1 MAVEDTSAAPVG
13 TDTPRPTG
21 KAARRAIARRRW
33 RTAGGGFHAFLQCAL
48 AFAFTAALSAIFFRF
63 NPDLD
68 ITLPFARGVLDDG
81 TRAQIASLDA
91 PLEITAVVERNHFG
105 AARVR
110 RLLRAIRL
118 AAHAYGR
125 DIHTERIDPHRDVAR
140 AAALL
145 ETSEAR
151 VNSLFFK
158 SGDRSLAVPVERL
171 FDYAIDPDTGKSTPT
186 SFRGEAVCA
195 AAMASVTS
203 ARVPVAYALAGHGER
218 DFSDYDPLVGYS
230 TFAREIRR
238 QGYDLRTL
246 RLVSSDG
253 VPDDCDVL
261 VVAGPRDELV
271 DGEAAR
277 ISSYIA
283 KGGRMLLLSDRGR
296 TSGLEPLLARY
307 GITFRPLTAVSPR
320 TLTGYEVVVTSFPDH
335 PSVHGMRNSAAVF
348 TSPQV
353 LGIGAGDGG
362 IHLEEFVKTTPIAC
376 APENS
381 WGESSPDAFPRHFDP
396 GADAIGE
403 LPLAAAASRGTSAT
417 DIDLKE
423 SRIVVIG
430 DSHFGSNAALER
442 GRNGN
447 RDLLLNALDWLSGSA
462 AADAFAPAAD
472 PRRPDLTREN
482 WTLFLVLSVG
492 VFPGAALLLSALYV
506 AARNRRTSPRRQQD
520 SRD

>member
-1 MAVEDTSAAPVG
+1 MAVGGKDKADPPKAGRPVEN
-13 TDTPRPTG
+13 
-21 KAARRAIARRRW
+21 AARRAITRRRW
-33 RTAGGGFHAFLQCAL
+33 RAAGGGFHAFLQCAL
-48 AFAFTAALSAIFFRF
+48 AVALTAAISAILFRF

-81 TRAQIASLDA
+81 TRAQIASLDS
-91 PLEITAVVERNHFG
+91 PLEISAVVERNHFS

-125 DIHTERIDPHRDVAR
+125 DIRIERIDPHRDVAR
-140 AAALL
+140 ASMLL
-145 ETSEAR
+145 ESSDAR

-158 SGDRSLAVPVERL
+158 SGDRSIVVPVERL
-171 FDYAIDPDTGKSTPT
+171 FDYAVDPETGKRIPT

-203 ARVPVAYALAGHGER
+203 ARFPVAYALAGHGER

-230 TFAREIRR
+230 TLAREIRR
-238 QGYDLRTL
+238 QGYELRTL
-246 RLVSSDG
+246 RLVASDG
-253 VPDDCDVL
+253 VPADCDVL
-261 VVAGPRDELV
+261 IVAGPANELV
-271 DGEAAR
+271 DGEAVR
-277 ISSYIA
+277 IASYIA
-283 KGGRMLLLSDRGR
+283 KGGRLLLLSDRGR
-296 TSGLEPLLARY
+296 ASGLEPLLARY
-307 GITFRPLTAVSPR
+307 GIALLPLTAVSPR
-320 TLTGYEVVVTSFPDH
+320 TLTGYEVVVSAFADH
-335 PSVHGMRNSAAVF
+335 PAVHGMRNASAVF
-348 TSPQV
+348 SAPQV
-353 LGIGAGDGG
+353 LAAGGSATRPD
-362 IHLEEFVKTTPIAC
+362 EFVKTTALAF
-376 APENS
+376 APGDS
-381 WGESSPDAFPRHFDP
+381 WGETSADAFPRHFDQ
-396 GADAIGE
+396 GVDVKGE
-403 LPLAAAASRGTSAT
+403 LPLAVAASRGTSAK

-472 PRRPDLTREN
+472 PRRPDLTRGN
-482 WTLFLVLSVG
+482 WTLFLILSVG

-506 AARNRRTSPRRQQD
+506 LSRNRRTSPRLPAPRE
-520 SRD
+520 